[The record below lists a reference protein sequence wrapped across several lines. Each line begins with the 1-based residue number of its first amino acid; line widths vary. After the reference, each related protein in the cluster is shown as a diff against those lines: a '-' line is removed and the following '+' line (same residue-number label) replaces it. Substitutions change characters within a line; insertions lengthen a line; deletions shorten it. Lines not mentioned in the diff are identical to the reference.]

1 MALHLRTW
9 FWKVSFKMLACILKR
24 NLDST
29 TLEREDLDD
38 YQRKRFYEPQEI
50 NKSSSLLLLDS
61 IIIIQSWSK
70 RRLLIRIFERKE
82 GENLYIY
89 FFACPWTPYFISL
102 FIWGSL
108 STVEHPQKTT
118 SKGLIRG
125 FGVSS
130 KTQKFIN
137 LLVNVRQNQFFKS
150 LSYLLNEV
158 NSFELRRWPMW
169 ENGQMSLLSN
179 TEQQCRH
186 WLKCRPTS
194 CLVEMSSS
202 I

>member
-1 MALHLRTW
+1 MHLEKKPWLHYSCL
-9 FWKVSFKMLACILKR
+9 
-24 NLDST
+24 
-29 TLEREDLDD
+29 REDLDD

-118 SKGLIRG
+118 SNQG
-125 FGVSS
+125 FLG
-130 KTQKFIN
+130 
-137 LLVNVRQNQFFKS
+137 
-150 LSYLLNEV
+150 
-158 NSFELRRWPMW
+158 
-169 ENGQMSLLSN
+169 SLLKPKSYKLFG
-179 TEQQCRH
+179 QCAT
-186 WLKCRPTS
+186 K
-194 CLVEMSSS
+194 S
-202 I
+202 ILQESFLSA